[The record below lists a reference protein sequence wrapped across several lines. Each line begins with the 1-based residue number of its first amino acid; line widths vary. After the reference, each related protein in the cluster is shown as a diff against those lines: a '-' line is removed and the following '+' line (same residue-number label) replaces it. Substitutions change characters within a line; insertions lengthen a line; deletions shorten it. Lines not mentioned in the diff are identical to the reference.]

1 MSAPV
6 IHLSLSFD
14 VKGLV
19 PGVATR
25 AHLVA
30 QTRAAVGGI
39 ERERP
44 PLSVVFA
51 VDVSGSMT
59 GPPIEQVA
67 ASIDRVVGLLERYDR
82 VGVAAFSDGATE
94 VVPLVPLDADAKK
107 LISARVHRLVANGW
121 TNMESG
127 MLRAAKMMPQRG
139 RHERQVILLL
149 SDGAP
154 NRGKATPAE
163 LAEIARSFRPDIALS
178 TLGYG
183 AHHNE
188 DVLARIAEA
197 GAGRYHFIADPA
209 VCEMAFA
216 QAIGVQGDAV
226 AEALSLELFPAP
238 GVEITRFFGA
248 PEVRF
253 GAGGLKLAIPD
264 LLDGSRHVTVAEVEL
279 KPPREPGPW
288 QALRASLGYRR
299 AGEREELR
307 AEALLSIPVG
317 PGWEGPHFEAREA
330 VLVAQADEARAEAR
344 RHADRNQFEGAA
356 AILRRMIAI
365 IEREPG
371 FVRNDGSP
379 LAEALEQLVDE
390 AGAMERKP
398 NREAYAAF
406 RKAQVHTPMS
416 SAPPLKS
423 MATPMSSKMI
433 ASVAG
438 ALPRAS
444 LVITRGERA
453 GERYRLDGA
462 DLIIGRTS
470 AAQICIADANV
481 SRQHARITAQHGRF
495 YVTDLG
501 STNTTRLNGQDLV
514 KPTPLA
520 PGDVLL
526 VGSIELRYEE
536 QGPR

>member
-1 MSAPV
+1 MSAPL
-6 IHLSLSFD
+6 IHLSLSLD
-14 VKGLV
+14 VRGLL
-19 PGVATR
+19 PGVPTR

-30 QTRAAVGGI
+30 DIRAAAGGI

-67 ASIDRVVGLLERYDR
+67 ASIDRVVGLLEPHDR
-82 VGVAAFSDGATE
+82 VGVAVFSDGASE
-94 VVPLVPLDADAKK
+94 VVPLVPLDADAKR
-107 LISARVHRLVANGW
+107 LISSRVHRLVANGW

-154 NRGKATPAE
+154 NKGKAAPAE

-226 AEALSLELFPAP
+226 AEAISLQIFPAP

-248 PEVRF
+248 PDVRF
-253 GAGGLKLAIPD
+253 GAGGLKLAIAD

-288 QALRASLGYRR
+288 QALRASLAYRR
-299 AGEREELR
+299 AGEREEHS

-317 PGWEGPHFEAREA
+317 PGWEGPHFEARER
-330 VLVAQADEARAEAR
+330 VLIAQADEARAEAR
-344 RHADRNQFEGAA
+344 KHADRGQFEGAA
-356 AILRRMIAI
+356 AVLRRMIGL

-379 LAEALEQLVDE
+379 LAETLEQLVDE
-390 AGAMERKP
+390 AVAMERKP

-406 RKAQVHTPMS
+406 RKAQVHTPLASSEPPDSS
-416 SAPPLKS
+416 SAP
-423 MATPMSSKMI
+423 MSSMMV

-438 ALPRAS
+438 VLPRAS
-444 LVITRGERA
+444 LVIISGERK

-470 AAQICIADANV
+470 AAQICIADANI
-481 SRQHARITAQHGRF
+481 SRQHARITAQRGRF
-495 YVTDLG
+495 FVADLG
-501 STNTTRLNGQDLV
+501 STNTTRLNGHDLV
-514 KPTPLA
+514 KPTPLS

-536 QGPR
+536 DGKR